1 MKLRLILLCLLASP
15 SFAADYYVTPN
26 GNDGSPGSKAQPW
39 KTISKAN
46 QVLQPGDTVYVA
58 PGEYRERIE
67 PVRSGQSGKYITY
80 SSYDGRPWITAPPAR
95 VAVILRDKS
104 YIRIVGFGIDGKGAF
119 ASSNLDSL
127 VQMSGGGRNII
138 EDGVRT
144 SDQTRTHICC
154 PIA

>member
-67 PVRSGQSGKYITY
+67 PVRSGQSGKYRGGPTKSDSGISGALQQWARDCPRSKEHET
-80 SSYDGRPWITAPPAR
+80 TPP
-95 VAVILRDKS
+95 
-104 YIRIVGFGIDGKGAF
+104 
-119 ASSNLDSL
+119 
-127 VQMSGGGRNII
+127 
-138 EDGVRT
+138 
-144 SDQTRTHICC
+144 
-154 PIA
+154 